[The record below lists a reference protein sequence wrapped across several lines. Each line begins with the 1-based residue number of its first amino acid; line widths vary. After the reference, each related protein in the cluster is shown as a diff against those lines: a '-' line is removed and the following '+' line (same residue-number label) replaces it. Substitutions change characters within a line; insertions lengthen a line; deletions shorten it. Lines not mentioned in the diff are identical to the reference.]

1 VTIVV
6 SGVDLRARVEKQAHA
21 TRPDVALL
29 KKLQLLRLDKTRSLV
44 GQSAHF
50 DVLLMNCLVVSWA
63 FNYVLVEVSSI

>member
-1 VTIVV
+1 
-6 SGVDLRARVEKQAHA
+6 
-21 TRPDVALL
+21 
-29 KKLQLLRLDKTRSLV
+29 LDKTRSLV